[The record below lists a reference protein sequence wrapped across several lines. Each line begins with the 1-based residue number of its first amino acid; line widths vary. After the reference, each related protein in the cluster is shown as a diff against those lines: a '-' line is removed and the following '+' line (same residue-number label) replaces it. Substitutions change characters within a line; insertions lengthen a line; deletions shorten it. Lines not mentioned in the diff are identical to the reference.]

1 MISITRFAMT
11 LALASGL
18 AFIPTRA
25 SAQTIAVKGSF
36 DMPVTARWS
45 QLTLVP
51 GHYTLTIERS
61 YAGTQFL
68 RLRGPNGTQV
78 KALTA
83 YSQIKNTDSSYLRL
97 EKMAGTYAVRE
108 FHCAAAGQAFS
119 FTAPKDLQME
129 ARNRGEAPKPALVAV
144 NSKQ

>member
-1 MISITRFAMT
+1 MT
-11 LALASGL
+11 LALAGGL

-25 SAQTIAVKGSF
+25 SAQTTTVKGSF
-36 DMPVTARWS
+36 DMPVAARWS

-51 GHYTLTIERS
+51 GHYTLAIERS
-61 YAGTQFL
+61 YAGNQFL
-68 RLRGPNGTQV
+68 RLRGQNGTQI

-83 YSQIKNTDSSYLRL
+83 FSQIEDTGSSYLRL
-97 EKMAGTYAVRE
+97 EKIAGTYAVRE

-129 ARNRGEAPKPALVAV
+129 ARNKGEAPKPTLVAV
-144 NSKQ
+144 TSKR